1 MYLQHI
7 REIKAIDT
15 HCHLGSANPNSP
27 KEYWGSELF
36 GDADLAVENM
46 KRANIGI
53 SVPSSLES
61 LMPRGYGDAVLGNKI
76 ILDTIEKM
84 DAPVY
89 MLAVINPLQKES
101 YAQAAELLQ
110 HPKCVGLKVHPEEHM
125 YPILNYGGEI
135 YEFAG
140 KHNALI
146 ITHSGEINSL
156 PEDFCFFANR
166 FPEVNTVVSHLGCGY
181 DGRLDHQI
189 VAIEENTQNN
199 LYTDTSSF
207 KTLLCE
213 VLERAVARIGSEKI
227 LFGTDSGCYFSP
239 AHRARVDCAHIS
251 DEDKYNILYR
261 NALKLLPM
269 LKPVYEQL

>member
-7 REIKAIDT
+7 RDIKAIDT
-15 HCHLGSANPNSP
+15 HCHLGDSNPNSP

-36 GDADLAVENM
+36 GDPAFVVENM

-53 SVPSSLES
+53 AVPSALEA
-61 LMPRGYGDAVLGNKI
+61 LMPRGYGDAVYGNKLMLETVEK
-76 ILDTIEKM
+76 LDG
-84 DAPVY
+84 VY

-110 HPKCVGLKVHPEEHM
+110 HPKCMGLKVHPEEHM
-125 YPILNYGGEI
+125 YPILNYGDEI

-156 PEDFCFFANR
+156 PEDFCVFANR
-166 FPEVNTVVSHLGCGY
+166 YPEVNTVVSHLGCGY

-189 VAIEENTQNN
+189 VAIENSIHGN

-207 KTLLCE
+207 KTLLCG
-213 VLERAVARIGSEKI
+213 VLERAVERIGSEKI
-227 LFGTDSGCYFSP
+227 LFGTDAGCYFSP

-251 DEDKYNILYR
+251 DADKENILYR
-261 NALKLLPM
+261 NALRLIPR
-269 LKPVYEQL
+269 LKPMYEQL